1 MQSLFSADF
10 LQMALDCTVTVW
22 FMIPDTGDKCKTK
35 GEKTWKIKMDT

>member
-22 FMIPDTGDKCKTK
+22 FMMRSTETRIDLK
-35 GEKTWKIKMDT
+35 GESDE